1 MKVLP
6 VYGCGLQVK
15 YQQCQ
20 ANKMIYWLTND
31 ARMIREW
38 RENGARMMSWWRND
52 GAMMARWE
60 SFSHRRSFIA
70 GDERLFRHLLPRE
83 MVYRPSF
90 VCPSFVSPS
99 FVCPSFV
106 SHLFFLTLSDGWHW
120 IDVDWR
126 RWRESPCWLKALA
139 KGFAL
144 LKALARVIA
153 LAWDVGERSRAVTL
167 Y

>member
-90 VCPSFVSPS
+90 VCPSFV
-99 FVCPSFV
+99 CPSFV
-106 SHLFFLTLSDGWHW
+106 SHLFFLTLSDGWHK
-120 IDVDWR
+120 IGVDWR
-126 RWRESPCWLKALA
+126 RWLESPCW
-139 KGFAL
+139 